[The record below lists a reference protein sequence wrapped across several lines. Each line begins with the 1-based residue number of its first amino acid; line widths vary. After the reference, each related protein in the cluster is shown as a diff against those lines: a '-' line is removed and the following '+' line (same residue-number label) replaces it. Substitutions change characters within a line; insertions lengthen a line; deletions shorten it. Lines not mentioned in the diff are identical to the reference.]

1 MAGGGACVPAAAA
14 GFEGAAL
21 ADAVVEPVDL
31 EMSRFQVL
39 VFWVCVCRARD
50 DLQSRACAEPEP
62 AEMICSLGVRVLQC
76 ACAKPETAS
85 PQISVCVCRVIIHTR
100 NVHTWALNLKIV

>member
-50 DLQSRACAEPEP
+50 
-62 AEMICSLGVRVLQC
+62 G
-76 ACAKPETAS
+76 
-85 PQISVCVCRVIIHTR
+85 
-100 NVHTWALNLKIV
+100 